1 MNVAKVEENLKK
13 ILEQYGDDNFKENF
27 IFELL
32 LAYGISKTTI
42 TLVKKGNS
50 NLSKKANQLIL
61 KKKIFFES
69 TESKDLYSIIDNL
82 KNEKQTYTHK
92 PRFIIV
98 TNFENMLAIDTKTKE
113 TLDTP
118 LKELYKHSD
127 FFLPWTGKEKYI
139 APLENIADVR
149 AAEKMA
155 KIYDEIV
162 RLNPELTSNHNHA
175 LNIFL
180 TRLLF
185 CFFAEDTGIFDGE
198 QLFTKTLSDGSK
210 DDGSDLDIF
219 LDQLFESL
227 DKEDKSTY
235 PNYLHK
241 FPYVNGK
248 LFSEKHSI
256 PKMSAKIKSLMIE
269 CGNED
274 WKEINPDIFGS
285 MFQAVASAEVRSG
298 LGQHY
303 TSVPNIMKVIEPLF
317 LNDLKQEF
325 EKAFNDEKKLDKLR
339 HRIYNIKIFDPACG
353 SGNFLIIAYKELRK
367 LEMEIIQRIKELPG
381 QHPFM
386 FSQIQLNHFYGI
398 EIDDFA
404 CEIATLSL
412 WLAEHQMNRKF
423 KELFNDCKP
432 SLPLAASGNIVCGN
446 ATRLDWGKV
455 CPKGIRGIT
464 KSKMEQMTL
473 LEIQQ
478 TKQLELQGQENEIYI
493 LGNPP
498 YLGSRN
504 QKEIHKCD
512 MDYAL
517 SNVTSYRKLDY
528 IAIWFYK
535 ASKYITGINASCAF
549 VSTNSIC
556 QGEQISILWNSI
568 LNEGIEMGFAYED
581 FKWGNNAKHNAG
593 ITVVIIGLRNLSNK
607 NKFIYTASQVLLT
620 ENISPTLSQGQ
631 NYTIEKRTE
640 QISNLPYMRRGNMPN
655 DKEYLRLSP
664 QEKENLILKSPQAKE
679 FIRRQIGSDEFINE
693 RERYCY
699 WISDKRLEEALKI
712 PEIKTAVDNVRNYR
726 MNSKDTTLHSQA
738 ERAHQFREFFEC
750 KNNSLIVPIVSS
762 QRREYIPIGFL
773 PQGTIVPNSA
783 QVIYDA
789 NALVFGVL
797 SSKMHMS
804 WVKTFAGR
812 MRTDFRYS
820 IFLCYNTFPFPEI
833 SDNQKKKIEMHVNE
847 VLMERENHS
856 EKTIAELYDP
866 DKMPEC
872 LKRAHHDLD
881 IAIELCYRSKPFES
895 DEKRLEYL
903 FKMYEIMTNPEKKG
917 DIEQLC
923 LL

>member
-13 ILEQYGDDNFKENF
+13 IFEQYGNDNFKENF

-61 KKKIFFES
+61 KKKVFFETTTS
-69 TESKDLYSIIDNL
+69 QDLYSLIDNL

-98 TNFENMLAIDTKTKE
+98 TNFENLLAIDTKTKE

-118 LKELYKHSD
+118 LKELYKHPD

-162 RLNPELTSNHNHA
+162 KLNPDLTKNHNHA

-180 TRLLF
+180 TRILF

-227 DKEDKSTY
+227 DKEDKSIY

-317 LNDLKQEF
+317 LNDLQEEF
-325 EKAFNDEKKLDKLR
+325 EKAFDDEKKLDKLR

-386 FSQIQLNHFYGI
+386 FSQIQLSHFYGI

-432 SLPLAASGNIVCGN
+432 SLPLTASGNILCGN
-446 ATRLDWGKV
+446 ATRLDWENV
-455 CPKGIRGIT
+455 CPKRKFKKVSEI
-464 KSKMEQMTL
+464 SQMTIGDI
-473 LEIQQ
+473 EN
-478 TKQLELQGQENEIYI
+478 TKLSELCGEDEVYI

-498 YLGSRN
+498 YLGFSKQEPS
-504 QKEIHKCD
+504 QKEDIVFLLKTSSK
-512 MDYAL
+512 MDYIGCWFIKGARYIK
-517 SNVTSYRKLDY
+517 NCRGKL
-528 IAIWFYK
+528 
-535 ASKYITGINASCAF
+535 AF
-549 VSTNSIC
+549 VTTNSIC
-556 QGEQISILWNSI
+556 QGEQIEILWPKLYSESI
-568 LNEGIEMGFAYED
+568 EICFAHKS
-581 FKWGNNAKHNAG
+581 FKWTNNAKNNAG
-593 ITVVIIGLRNLSNK
+593 VTVVIIGLSSKSNINK
-607 NKFIYTASQVLLT
+607 NKQLFYDGNIELPDNINPYLSSGKNIIIEKIQNPISKFPNMVLGNMAKDGGNLFINREEYDLLKQ
-620 ENISPTLSQGQ
+620 NIAIQKFIKPTL
-631 NYTIEKRTE
+631 
-640 QISNLPYMRRGNMPN
+640 
-655 DKEYLRLSP
+655 
-664 QEKENLILKSPQAKE
+664 
-679 FIRRQIGSDEFINE
+679 GSDEFINNIPQW
-693 RERYCY
+693 CL
-699 WISDKRLEEALKI
+699 WITEETKDEALCDEFIEKRV
-712 PEIKTAVDNVRNYR
+712 EFVKKMRES
-726 MNSKDTTLHSQA
+726 SKKKAT
-738 ERAHQFREFFEC
+738 REFAKLPYRFIEIRHQD
-750 KNNSLIVPIVSS
+750 SYSIIMPRVSS
-762 QRREYIPIGFL
+762 EKRSYIPIGFL
-773 PQGTIVPNSA
+773 GKGIIVKDSA
-783 QVIYDA
+783 YAVY
-789 NALVFGVL
+789 NADPWLFGVL
-797 SSKMHMS
+797 TSKMHML
-804 WVKTFAGR
+804 WVQSVAGR
-812 MRTDFRYS
+812 LEERIRYS
-820 IFLCYNTFPFPEI
+820 SLLCYNTFPFPEI

-847 VLMERENHS
+847 ILNEREKHP
-856 EKTIAELYDP
+856 EKTMAELYDP
-866 DKMPEC
+866 DKMPEG
-872 LKRAHHDLD
+872 LKRAHHNLD
-881 IAIELCYRSKPFES
+881 IAIELCYRQKPFES

-903 FKMYEIMTNPEKKG
+903 FKMYEIMTNPNKNPNL
-917 DIEQLC
+917 EQQLS
-923 LL
+923 LM